1 MKKLP
6 LTIKPLS
13 MKKFQ
18 TLSLVAGAAMLM
30 MGSCKPKDS
39 DYHTDP
45 EYFSHFANKSLSYFY
60 VQNVPNATFKIPIG
74 ITTPVA
80 HDTKVTVSV
89 SSNTGAAAGVQYNLP
104 KNEVII
110 PAGKTTDSLAVQGI
124 FAGFPG
130 NRVDTLLFKITG
142 VDAKGAPYNDSLK
155 LVMQKYCTVDLA
167 AFSGTWNKVQD
178 SDSPG
183 SFYTMTVNA
192 VTAANYTSATTGY
205 IIVNNLWDIDG
216 TGWPTSPIR
225 IDLDWTDPGNF
236 KANIPTGQNYFVH
249 PSYGQAKIRPIGTG
263 TFSSCNNTIK
273 IGFQAYVS
281 AGNFAAVTTDM
292 AR

>member
-1 MKKLP
+1 MKR
-6 LTIKPLS
+6 
-13 MKKFQ
+13 FQ

-45 EYFSHFANKSLSYFY
+45 EYFSHFANRNISYFY

-104 KNEVII
+104 KSEVTI
-110 PAGKTTDSLAVQGI
+110 PAGQTTDSLVVQGI

-142 VDAKGAPYNDSLK
+142 LDAKGAPYNDSLK
-155 LVMQKYCTVDLA
+155 LVMQKYCTVDLT
-167 AFSGTWNKVQD
+167 AFAGTYNNVMDVDASG
-178 SDSPG
+178 PYG
-183 SFYTMTVNA
+183 PYTMTVSP
-192 VTAANYTSATTGY
+192 VTAANYTSATTGFLML
-205 IIVNNLWDIDG
+205 NNLWDVNG
-216 TGWPTSPIR
+216 PTAVR
-225 IDLDWTDPGNF
+225 VDLDWTDPGNF
-236 KANIPTGQNYFVH
+236 KTSIPTGQDLYVH
-249 PSYGQAKIRPIGTG
+249 TTYGQAKVRPVGTG
-263 TFSSCNNTIK
+263 TFSSCNGTLQLK
-273 IGFQAYVS
+273 YQVYVN
-281 AGNFAAVTTDM
+281 AGSFAATTTTM